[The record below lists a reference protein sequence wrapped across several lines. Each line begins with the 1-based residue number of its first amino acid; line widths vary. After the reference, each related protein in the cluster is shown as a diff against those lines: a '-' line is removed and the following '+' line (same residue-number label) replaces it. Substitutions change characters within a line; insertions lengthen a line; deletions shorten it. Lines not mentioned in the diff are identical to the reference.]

1 MFLWCVKRLLGT
13 RHRIMAIETIGEALS
28 LGWRVFVRCRRG
40 RPEDAGPKSSREC
53 GNRREPDLE
62 TLVWTR
68 GHAFPLTRLES
79 RLRCPQYGNRNISVL
94 FDPPA
99 NRAVSGR

>member
-1 MFLWCVKRLLGT
+1 MGV
-13 RHRIMAIETIGEALS
+13 ETIGEAYS
-28 LGWRVFVRCRRG
+28 LGWRVHVRCKGG

-53 GNRREPDLE
+53 GNRRELELE

-68 GHAFPLTRLES
+68 GRAFPLTRLES
-79 RLRCPQYGNRNISVL
+79 CLRCPKCGNRNISVM

-99 NRAVSGR
+99 NAAVRGR

>member
-1 MFLWCVKRLLGT
+1 
-13 RHRIMAIETIGEALS
+13 MAVETLGEAYS
-28 LGWRVFVRCRRG
+28 QNWRIYTRCKGG

-53 GNRREPDLE
+53 GNRRELDVE

-68 GHAFPLTRLES
+68 GRAFPLSGLQS
-79 RLRCPQYGNRNISVL
+79 RLRCPKCGNRDIAVL

-99 NRAVSGR
+99 RAASA